1 MRCDA
6 LEIDRFY
13 RRGVG
18 RCARD
23 MALRRLSALW
33 PEARGLD
40 LLGLGYATP
49 YLEPYRAAARRA
61 VALMPAAQGA
71 LRWPDEACATALGEE
86 TRLPFSDAL
95 FDRIILAH
103 ALEEAEAP
111 ARLLREVWR
120 VLAPE
125 GRLMIVAAHRGGA
138 WARAERTP
146 FGHGR
151 PFSRGQLSVLLSD
164 ALFEP
169 VAWSKAL
176 YAPPFAWTTGPRAAE
191 LFENAGEKVW
201 PAFGGL
207 ILAEAVKHVGAVRPG
222 ARAPARRRVLEAGVA
237 GALSPARGERRETA
251 REESDT

>member
-13 RRGVG
+13 RRATG
-18 RCARD
+18 RCARE
-23 MALRRLSALW
+23 MALRRLRALW
-33 PEARGLD
+33 PSASGVD
-40 LLGLGYATP
+40 MLGLGFATP
-49 YLEPYRAAARRA
+49 YLEPYRGEARRA

-71 LRWPDEACATALGEE
+71 LRWPEAGCATALGEE
-86 TRLPFSDAL
+86 TRLPFADAS
-95 FDRIILAH
+95 FDRVVLAH

-125 GRLMIVAAHRGGA
+125 GRLMVLVAHRGGA

-151 PFSRGQLSVLLSD
+151 PFSRGQLAGLLTG

-176 YAPPFAWTTGPRAAE
+176 YTPPFEWTTGPRTAE
-191 LFENAGEKVW
+191 VFERTGEKVW

-207 ILAEAVKHVGAVRPG
+207 LLAEAIKHVGAVRPG
-222 ARAPARRRVLEAGVA
+222 LKAPARRRALEAGVS
-237 GALSPARGERRETA
+237 GALSPARGRRRDSA
-251 REESDT
+251 CEESE